1 MEGEQRFLCINTVA
15 FVPLITHQWEGPDL
29 KRGRMTCGPG
39 KTGLFLCLSLSPSF
53 YPSFLPTS
61 SPSLLPC
68 LSLVQPFDMGC
79 YKHWVV
85 SRNSFVNTS
94 LTQSEGRQPFPIL
107 DDFVH
112 FLLFLLTVCG
122 QDIDGDSQFGENTE
136 NQLLCILKKEE
147 EGKIREELGGEIGV
161 SGLFCAPP
169 LWSSS
174 DQSSS
179 VSDLQG
185 EIFSS

>member
-1 MEGEQRFLCINTVA
+1 MEGEQTFLCINTVA

-61 SPSLLPC
+61 SPSPLPC
-68 LSLVQPFDMGC
+68 LSLVQPFVMGC

-122 QDIDGDSQFGENTE
+122 QDIDGDSVWGEYREPTPLHSEEGGEGEN
-136 NQLLCILKKEE
+136 K
-147 EGKIREELGGEIGV
+147 GRVGGEIGV